1 MKYVIIFAFFGLS
14 IFGTKALGQS
24 VDLVVGFENLE
35 KKYFKNNDTCYII
48 NFWATWCKPCVAEL
62 PYFENYYRANKNKKI
77 KVILVS
83 LDFQR
88 TLQTKLIPFVGLH
101 NITSTV
107 VLLNDKDYNR
117 WLSKVDN
124 DWGGSIPATLLIKG
138 NKRQFIEQE
147 FETEDD
153 LAKFIYIFNNNKN

>member
-1 MKYVIIFAFFGLS
+1 MKWFF
-14 IFGTKALGQS
+14 
-24 VDLVVGFENLE
+24 LVLVSLFFSTAIMAQKPVVFDSYDKLE
-35 KKYFKNNDTCYII
+35 KTILNDENTIYVV